1 VEGDDCMAKKN
12 QQSSGPSYS
21 LLALLKRTLFLHETS
36 SVDELTE
43 EVHEYMLKDQSYEQI
58 KERYVGPMLKGNPS
72 FLEVEPESQVW
83 KLSEGNKV
91 NDAVYEA
98 FKKYHTPLS
107 ERQVLN
113 RLAKVEHIA
122 GNIHLTLDLK
132 NDARFSDIE
141 GGKYWILSEWVVV
154 NEYARSILIKVKSGL
169 GEKEL
174 LNRVVEEFH
183 VDEESAIFIP
193 KLDERFVKK
202 EKKWTLQR
210 FIEQKTKLR
219 AARIERL
226 YQFLLKMER
235 PMSADEL
242 TATVLNMPAAMTD
255 VDEKLTADPRFVLE
269 DGLWDLR
276 SRVEQRQTAEQ
287 LVDGMFEAA
296 DAPEADQEI
305 SGAEPDMVAAEPSLL
320 DADRDAPDLSESDSM
335 EPVETVVVERQDED
349 LIPEEH
355 IAETDGDEEGFQE
368 PVESGVGEEP
378 DAEEAGFEGEE
389 FPEEGPGEGE
399 ETFDQMDEY
408 IETLRNKVIEFLQNA
423 FHSEGIV
430 YNADIIDQFVNSEER
445 ETLFDRFIQD
455 HYVSPSRGRLLTD
468 QDIIKFMVYL
478 AEPTLNDK
486 ILDPCCGTGGFL
498 LKILEILD
506 DYLQEAEWT
515 ERDFAIQYELR
526 SGQFYFVQMN
536 EEEQE
541 YFDTP
546 LDEEVARWLPIIRF
560 CKQQQLTGVDL
571 DRFAYR
577 TTDLNIAIQGFP
589 EIVLHQDNALT
600 SKRIGSGVYDLV
612 IGNPPEFGDN
622 PTRFLRRSLTLA
634 KPGGKILLLL
644 PDDLFDGDRLLS
656 STLRNQI
663 IAQTIVKAVIRLPEP
678 TDSHTFGGRKT
689 LLYCLRKHHDAEQ
702 ESELFVGE
710 IADFKGLQEVLE
722 VIEEPD
728 VPVSMNDTLIAG
740 KTVHYILSSYQR
752 SAYNLLLEGLRRQV
766 LRGEVLNIK
775 EWALSKKIEAE
786 E

>member
-1 VEGDDCMAKKN
+1 M
-12 QQSSGPSYS
+12 
-21 LLALLKRTLFLHETS
+21 
-36 SVDELTE
+36 
-43 EVHEYMLKDQSYEQI
+43 
-58 KERYVGPMLKGNPS
+58 
-72 FLEVEPESQVW
+72 
-83 KLSEGNKV
+83 
-91 NDAVYEA
+91 
-98 FKKYHTPLS
+98 
-107 ERQVLN
+107 
-113 RLAKVEHIA
+113 A

-132 NDARFSDIE
+132 NDARFSDLE

-174 LNRVVEEFH
+174 LDRVVAEFH
-183 VDEESAIFIP
+183 VNEESAIFIP

-210 FIEQKTKLR
+210 YIEQKTKLR

-226 YQFLLKMER
+226 YQFLVKMER

-242 TATVLNMPAAMTD
+242 TATVLNMPANMTD
-255 VDEKLTADPRFVLE
+255 VEEKLAADPRFVQE
-269 DGLWDLR
+269 EGLWDLR
-276 SRVEQRQTAEQ
+276 SRIEQQQSATQLAE
-287 LVDGMFEAA
+287 DTFEAV
-296 DAPEADQEI
+296 Q
-305 SGAEPDMVAAEPSLL
+305 EPDMVPPTLEAEPDITEEPSLL
-320 DADRDAPDLSESDSM
+320 DAAREALDLPTFESTEPIEAVVSDIQDDAVLSEES
-335 EPVETVVVERQDED
+335 VVE
-349 LIPEEH
+349 
-355 IAETDGDEEGFQE
+355 AEVDEETPQE
-368 PVESGVGEEP
+368 TGESEP
-378 DAEEAGFEGEE
+378 DEAFEDESSDLEEELLEEEEEEAA
-389 FPEEGPGEGE
+389 
-399 ETFDQMDEY
+399 DHMDEY
-408 IETLRNKVIEFLQNA
+408 IENLRNKVIEFLQNA

-430 YNADIIDQFVNSEER
+430 YNAEIIDQFVNSEER
-445 ETLFDRFIQD
+445 EELFDQFILD
-455 HYVSPSRGRLLTD
+455 HYVSPSKGRLLTD

-486 ILDPCCGTGGFL
+486 ILDPCCGSGGFL

-506 DYLQEAEWT
+506 DYLQDAEWT

-571 DRFAYR
+571 NRFAHR
-577 TTDLNIAIQGFP
+577 TADLNIAIQGFP

-612 IGNPPEFGDN
+612 IGDPPEYSDD

-644 PDDLFDGDRLLS
+644 PDDMFADDRLLS

-663 IAQTIVKAVIRLPEP
+663 IAQTIVKAVIRLPESA
-678 TDSHTFGGRKT
+678 DENAFGGRKT
-689 LLYCLRKHHDAEQ
+689 LLYCLRKHHEAEQ
-702 ESELFVGE
+702 ESDLFVGE
-710 IADFKGLQEVLE
+710 IRDLDGLRDILE

-728 VPVSMNDTLIAG
+728 VPASMDDAPIDG
-740 KTVHYILSSYQR
+740 KIVHYVLSSYQR

-766 LRGEVLNIK
+766 LQGEALSIK
-775 EWALSKKIEAE
+775 EWAQPKKVEAE
-786 E
+786 GEEE